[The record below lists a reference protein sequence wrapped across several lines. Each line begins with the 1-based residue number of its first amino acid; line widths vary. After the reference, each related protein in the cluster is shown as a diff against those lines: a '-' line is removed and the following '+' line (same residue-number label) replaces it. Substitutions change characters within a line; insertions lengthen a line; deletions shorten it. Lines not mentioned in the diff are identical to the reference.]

1 MATDDLDRIEAP
13 VTAKA
18 YFMCAFAAFGGIFF
32 GYDSGYINGVTGS
45 KVFIQ
50 QIEGAG
56 VKALSASHNSL
67 IVSILSAGTFF
78 GAIMAGDLADFFG
91 RRFTIILGCFVF
103 AIGVIL
109 QVAST
114 GLGLIVA
121 GRLVAGF
128 GIGFVSAIIILYMSE
143 ICPRKVRGAL
153 VSGYQFCITIGL
165 LVASIVTYF
174 TDKRNDTGSYR
185 IPIAIQFAWA
195 LILATGLFFLP
206 DSPRYYVKRGRIE
219 DARKVLARL
228 RGQPADSEYIELEL
242 SEIVANADYERQLIP
257 SNGYFSSWAHC
268 FSGSLFKSNSNVR
281 KTILGTS
288 LQMMQQWTGINF
300 IFYFSTPFLQS
311 TGAIS
316 NTFLIS
322 LIFTLVNVCSTP
334 ISFVTMEKVG
344 RRPLLVWGALGM
356 LICEFIVGIIGVTIG
371 FNKTHLAADGITS
384 IANNK
389 GAVNAQIAFIC
400 IYIFFF
406 ASTWGP
412 GAWVVIGEIFPL
424 PIRARGV
431 ALSTASN
438 WLWNCIIS
446 VITPYMVNSDKGNLK
461 SSVFFIWGGLCTAC
475 FVYSYLLI
483 PETKGLSLEQVDK
496 MMEESTPRTSSKWR
510 PTVTFAQEMGMA
522 KDGHLSEKIQ
532 QEVVNDGTAV

>member
-1 MATDDLDRIEAP
+1 MATDSLNRIEAP

-45 KVFIQ
+45 AYFIRE
-50 QIEGAG
+50 IEGPMG
-56 VKALSASHNSL
+56 TALTSAHQST
-67 IVSILSAGTFF
+67 IVSVLSAGTFF
-78 GAIMAGDLADFFG
+78 GALMAGDLADFFG

-103 AIGVIL
+103 TIGVIL
-109 QVAST
+109 QIVSS

-143 ICPRKVRGAL
+143 ICPRRVRGTL

-165 LVASIVTYF
+165 LLASCVTYA
-174 TDKRNDTGSYR
+174 TDKRNTAASYR
-185 IPIAIQFAWA
+185 IPIGIQFAWA
-195 LILATGLFFLP
+195 VILATGLFFLP
-206 DSPRYYVKRGRIE
+206 ESPRYFVKRGRIE
-219 DARKVLARL
+219 DARNVLARL

-257 SNGYFSSWAHC
+257 AGGYLSSWMHC
-268 FSGSLFKSNSNVR
+268 FSGSLWKSNSNVR

-288 LQMMQQWTGINF
+288 LQMMQQWTGVNF

-316 NTFLIS
+316 NSFLIS

-334 ISFVTMEKVG
+334 ISFYTMEKVG

-356 LICEFIVGIIGVTIG
+356 LVCQFIVGIIGVTVG
-371 FNKTHLAADGITS
+371 FNKTHTGAGGASLADNI
-384 IANNK
+384 
-389 GAVNAQIAFIC
+389 GAVNAQVAFIA
-400 IYIFFF
+400 IFIFFF

-438 WLWNCIIS
+438 WLWNCIIT
-446 VITPYMVNSDKGNLK
+446 VITPYMVNKDKGNLK
-461 SSVFFIWGGLCTAC
+461 SSVFFIWGGLCTAA

-483 PETKGLSLEQVDK
+483 PETKGLTLEQVDK
-496 MMEESTPRTSSKWR
+496 MMEETTPRTSAKWR
-510 PTVTFAQEMGMA
+510 PTVTFAQEMGMS
-522 KDGHLSEKIQ
+522 KDGHLSEKIM
-532 QEVVNDGTAV
+532 EDVANEGTAV